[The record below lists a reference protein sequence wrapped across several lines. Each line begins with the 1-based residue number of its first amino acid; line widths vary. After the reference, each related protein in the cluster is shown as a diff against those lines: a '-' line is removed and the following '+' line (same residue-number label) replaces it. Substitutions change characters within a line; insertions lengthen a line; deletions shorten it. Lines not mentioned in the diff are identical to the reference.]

1 VKPFRI
7 ACCQLEAHD
16 IEDAEAN
23 LQGMLRALEEAGA
36 AGAQLVLLP
45 ECSYPAY
52 YLKDARPYER
62 PGVRPFAEVTD
73 LLSER
78 ARRYGYWLAAGVA
91 VPHDDGTVTNSGLV
105 FDAAGELR
113 GRYDKSF
120 LWHFDNSWFTPGH
133 EFPVWDA
140 GFARFGVLICA
151 DGRLPEIA
159 RSLAVNGA
167 EVICDL
173 TAWVSWARTPEALST
188 TQCDYLMP
196 ARAYEN
202 SAWVAAADKWGTED
216 GTIVYAGNSCV
227 IDPAGAIRA
236 QAAAVGDAVL
246 VYDIVPGPLPE
257 LPQRRPS
264 LYGGLTRPT
273 AGLPA
278 VRLEEEAIVPGRA
291 SGRVSVVPSNG
302 GFDAAE
308 TAARFAALRAQ
319 GADLV
324 VFGGTEGP
332 EGWEVGLP
340 IIETA
345 VRAHGGAA
353 LVAVRTTG
361 CNWWQSAALVTP
373 EKTHMHTATHGRGI
387 DTGESLSPV
396 FATEAGNVGIVL
408 GDEGLVPEVGRC
420 LALEG
425 ADILAWALFEP
436 NPMAERLAR
445 TRSDENRVYTAVAWP
460 GGGLVS
466 NPDGALLTA
475 VPAGSG
481 IAMTASVQLAL
492 SRSKERAPGTNVIQ
506 GRIPEAYAALTRQP
520 RRR

>member
-1 VKPFRI
+1 VTPFRI
-7 ACCQLEAHD
+7 ACCQVRAHD
-16 IEDAEAN
+16 IEDAEEN
-23 LQGMLRALEEAGA
+23 LQGLLRALDAAGA
-36 AGAQLVLLP
+36 AGAQFVLLP

-62 PGVRPFAEVTD
+62 PGVRPFAEVSA
-73 LLSER
+73 LLGEQ
-78 ARRYGYWLAAGVA
+78 ARRYGYWLAAGIA
-91 VPHDDGTVTNSGLV
+91 VPHEDGTVTNSGLV
-105 FDAAGELR
+105 FDARGELQ

-120 LWHFDNSWFTPGH
+120 LWHFDNNWFTAGR

-167 EVICDL
+167 ELICDL

-188 TQCDYLMP
+188 TQCEYLMP

-202 SAWVAAADKWGTED
+202 GAWVAAADKWGTED

-227 IDPAGAIRA
+227 IDPTGAIRA
-236 QAAAVGDAVL
+236 QAAATGDAVL
-246 VYDIVPGPLPE
+246 IYDIVPGALPE
-257 LPQRRPS
+257 LPQRRPA

-273 AGLPA
+273 AGLEA
-278 VRLEEEAIVPGRA
+278 VRLEDEPLAPGKGSR
-291 SGRVSVVPSNG
+291 RVSVVPSNG
-302 GFDAAE
+302 GFNAAD
-308 TAARFAALRAQ
+308 TAARFVSLRSQ
-319 GADLV
+319 GADFV

-340 IIETA
+340 GIEAA
-345 VRAHGGAA
+345 VREHGGAA
-353 LVAVRTTG
+353 LVVVRTTG

-373 EKTHMHTATHGRGI
+373 GQTHMHTATHGRGI

-396 FATEAGNVGIVL
+396 FPTAAGNVGILL

-420 LALEG
+420 LALDG

-445 TRSDENRVYTAVAWP
+445 TRSDENRVYTAAAWP
-460 GGGLVS
+460 GGGLVA
-466 NPDGALLTA
+466 NPDGGLLTA
-475 VPAGSG
+475 VPADSG
-481 IAMTASVQLAL
+481 IAMTATVQLAM
-492 SRSKERAPGTNVIQ
+492 SRSKERAPGTNVIR
-506 GRIPEAYAALTRQP
+506 GRIPEAYAALARP
-520 RRR
+520 ARRR